1 MIEVETTALV
11 DYHCTLTDEDERK
24 VREYAEEHCVSIPEA
39 VNSLFWANEI
49 NVYDVSDES
58 DFHTQEISTIDWDEE
73 DEEEEEE

>member
-39 VNSLFWANEI
+39 VHSLFWANEI
-49 NVYDVSDES
+49 SVYDISVES
-58 DFHTQEISTIDWDEE
+58 DFNTQEISTIEEEEEE
-73 DEEEEEE
+73 DEEEE